1 MGLQG
6 VGEGVSRA
14 RSMKETLKFHYESSG
29 CELSPFPGFEEL
41 NAGRQE
47 LRRLG
52 LVGVDETGVGFGNVS
67 LRDGDTFYI
76 TGSGTGALPAL
87 TLQDYAKVVAWDF
100 ERNWLRCEGRV
111 IASAESLTHA
121 AVYSMDAGVC
131 AVVHGHDGALWHVLL
146 ERGSA
151 TAVDV
156 PYGTPEM
163 AREVLRFFR
172 ETDVR
177 TTKLFAMAGHAD
189 GIIAFGRDFREALAA
204 LARTRAGS
212 NA

>member
-1 MGLQG
+1 
-6 VGEGVSRA
+6 
-14 RSMKETLKFHYESSG
+14 MKETLKFQYESSG
-29 CELSPFPGFEEL
+29 RELTPFPGFEEL
-41 NAGRQE
+41 NAARQE

-52 LVGVDETGVGFGNVS
+52 LLGVDESGVGFGNVS
-67 LRDGDTFYI
+67 LRDGATDAFYI

-87 TLQDYAKVVAWDF
+87 TLQDYAKVIAWDF

-121 AVYSMDAGVC
+121 AVYSMDAEVGV
-131 AVVHGHDGALWHVLL
+131 VVHGHDRCLWQGLR
-146 ERGSA
+146 ERGPA
-151 TAVDV
+151 TGPNV

-163 AREVLRFFR
+163 AREVQRLFR

-189 GIIAFGRDFREALAA
+189 GIVAFGRDFRQALAT
-204 LARTRAGS
+204 LAEVRAGS